1 MKGYYINLECRRDRR
16 RHIENNILTLDF
28 FKDLERFEG
37 IKNEELGMGC
47 GESWVKIIEKCI
59 EIEDQDYFL
68 LIEDDISIDNDDIFN
83 KFLKDFEEIKEKEW
97 DVITLT
103 PHWGNGNDIT
113 LDNIFP
119 KYYDNFYK
127 IKWSFT
133 MTGLIIKK
141 SFLPIFLKNQK
152 DGLKLL
158 KEKKDD
164 KLYKNDIYWH
174 SLQEEHTFLCYQE
187 DFCSQLD
194 IVVNNCLNEEVYKH
208 TDQWNTHG
216 RTVQNKLKSLLL
228 RYINNP
234 HNDYNCFYLARE
246 YEIEGQLALAVSY
259 YLKCC
264 DNTKYDEL
272 AYESLIRIGY
282 CLGGMDGRDEKG
294 VSAYEH
300 AISILPDRPEAYYI
314 LSLHYSWRN
323 NFKKGYMYSQ
333 LAIHNSDIKNYP
345 LYFET
350 QYKGVNHSL
359 FQKAYT
365 GSKIGRITE
374 SIEIYEDL
382 LNKDIDDNLR
392 NIINN
397 NLNYIYPIVKRTHIN
412 CKTQDNYKT
421 QENKKNIPK
430 IIHQTWEYKYNEL
443 NEDMK
448 VYVDSW
454 KTHNNNYEHNLYD
467 KNDRISFIKD
477 NFDDNVLNSYNKLK
491 PGAFKCDLWR
501 YCILYIYG
509 GYYVDLDTLC
519 LDSLDK
525 LPCANFLCSI
535 DISWNEKGTYQLA
548 NGFIGSNKGNPIL
561 KMCIDYIVEIVMSD
575 KIEMIYPIDIAGPG
589 CLGICMNKYLG
600 NNPKSSFT
608 EYGYIDDNNIYLLNF
623 DKDTEYMG
631 ISNENIWI
639 LQNKNGNMSLKK
651 SYDNECKKI
660 KDYFDWGKFGHGL
673 VFKKNLLNDLS
684 VINKNLPQLIVI
696 DNFYKDPDSIRKKAL
711 DLDFLS
717 EEYHGAVGFRCE
729 KGRLVSDE
737 VKDYFEKILGGKIKM
752 GSNIGEWSYSTNG
765 CFQWCSKD
773 TRIVYHSDSQE
784 YAGIVFLT
792 PDAPVNCGTSI
803 FRHKKYKIKDNSIWS
818 KPDWSEG
825 NIMTDPHLDKNL
837 WEEVDRIGNIYNRLV
852 IFKSHN
858 VHAVSEYFG
867 ETINDSRLFQLFFF
881 DIE

>member
-37 IKNEELGMGC
+37 IKKPYGIGC
-47 GESWVKIIEKCI
+47 NESWLKVLEMCLSMDT
-59 EIEDQDYFL
+59 EDRFL
-68 LIEDDISIDNDDIFN
+68 LIEDDIHIYDMEIFN
-83 KFLKDFEEIKEKEW
+83 NFIKDYKLMENNNW
-97 DVITLT
+97 DIIHLT
-103 PHWGNGNDIT
+103 PRLYDRCRYEDTLILESGN
-113 LDNIFP
+113 
-119 KYYDNFYK
+119 KYSRLHNCV
-127 IKWSFT
+127 T
-133 MTGLIIKK
+133 ATGLIIKK
-141 SFLPIFLKNQK
+141 EFIPILMKNLQYSTEKLKGTLNTSK
-152 DGLKLL
+152 
-158 KEKKDD
+158 
-164 KLYKNDIYWH
+164 YIIDISWLD
-174 SLQEEHTFLCYQE
+174 LQEKYRFYGYNKSFCYQLE
-187 DFCSQLD
+187 CLSD
-194 IVVNNCLNEEVYKH
+194 INMFDEKYIGMYKTWPGDKGKH
-208 TDQWNTHG
+208 
-216 RTVQNKLKSLLL
+216 RLSKLLL
-228 RYINNP
+228 RYIDNP

-246 YEIEGQLALAVSY
+246 YEIEGQNALAVSY

-264 DNTKYDEL
+264 DNTIYDEL

-282 CLGGMDGRDEKG
+282 CFGGMSNRDEKS
-294 VSAYEH
+294 VNSYEH
-300 AISILPDRPEAYYI
+300 AISVLPDRPEAYYI
-314 LSLHYSWRN
+314 LSLHYSWRG

-333 LAIHNSDIKNYP
+333 LAIRNSETKNYE
-345 LYFET
+345 LYYET
-350 QYKGVNHSL
+350 QYKGVNHTL

-365 GSKIGRITE
+365 ASKIGRMTE
-374 SIEIYEDL
+374 SIKIYEEL
-382 LNKDIDDNLR
+382 LYKNIDDNLR
-392 NIINN
+392 NVITD
-397 NLNYIYPIVKRTHIN
+397 NLNY
-412 CKTQDNYKT
+412 NYSLKQNKT
-421 QENKKNIPK
+421 QENYKIQANKKVIPK
-430 IIHQTWEYKYNEL
+430 IIHQTWEYKYEEL

-448 VYVDSW
+448 IYVDSW
-454 KTHNNNYEHNLYD
+454 KTHNSNYEHILYD
-467 KNDRISFIKD
+467 KNDRISFIRE

-501 YCILYIYG
+501 YCILYICG

-525 LPCANFLCSI
+525 LPCSNFLCSI
-535 DISWNEKGTYQLA
+535 DISWNDKGTYQLA

-673 VFKKNLLNDLS
+673 VIKKKLLNDSS

-696 DNFYKDPDSIRKKAL
+696 DNFYKDPDSIRKRAL
-711 DLDFLS
+711 DLEFLS

-737 VKDYFEKILGGKIKM
+737 AKDYFEKILGKKIKL
-752 GSNIGEWSYSTNG
+752 GNNIGEWSYSTNG
-765 CFQWCSKD
+765 CFQWCNKD

-803 FRHKKYKIKDNSIWS
+803 FRHKKYKLKDNSIWS
-818 KPDWSEG
+818 KPDWSDG
-825 NIMTDPHLDKNL
+825 NIMNDPHLDKNL

-852 IFKSHN
+852 LFKSHN
-858 VHAVSEYFG
+858 IHGVSEYFG